1 MNPSGPFIQ
10 RPVATSLLMAAILL
24 VGIVAYTQLP
34 VSALPQVDYPTIQ
47 ILTFYPGASPN
58 VMATTVTAPLERQ
71 FGQLPGLSQ
80 MTSTSSGGSSVI
92 VLQFDLSLD
101 IDIAEEEVQSSINAA
116 QSLLPSN
123 LPSPPVYSKTNPAD
137 APVLTL
143 AITSDSIPLSQVEDM
158 VDTRLAPKLSQ
169 LSGVGL
175 VSISGG
181 QKPAVRIQANPAALS
196 SYGLNLEDLRTALT
210 VQSVNAAK
218 GNFDGPHQDYQIN
231 SNDQLVTSGDY
242 RKVVV
247 AYRNGAPIMLS
258 NVAQV
263 VDGIEN
269 NKQAAWMNET
279 PAVIVNIQRQPG
291 ANTISVV
298 KSIKAILPQLEANL
312 PASIKVTP
320 LTDLTTAINASV
332 SDVEFELMLTVA
344 LVVMVIFLFLRN
356 VYATI
361 IPSIAV
367 PVSLVGTFGAMY
379 ALGYSLDNLSLM
391 ALTISTGFVVDDAIV
406 MIENISR
413 YLEAG
418 DSPMQAAM
426 KGAEQIGF
434 TIISLTVSLIAV
446 LIPLLFMGDVV
457 GRLFREFA
465 VTLAVTIILSAVVSL
480 TLTPMMCSRILHH
493 TPKEQQG
500 RFFKASERVFDGMIA
515 FYGRTL
521 KFVLGYQTI
530 TLLVA
535 VATLVLTVALY
546 MIIPKGLFPTQDT
559 GEIQGISQAPETISF
574 AAMEKKQQ
582 QLAHVVLQDPAVESI
597 SSFIG
602 ADGTNT
608 TLNSGRM
615 SINLKPLN
623 VRKIDASDVIRR
635 LQASLKQ
642 VDGIELYME
651 PVQNITVDDRV
662 SRTQYQYTLE
672 DSNSDELNL
681 WTGRLVDK
689 MKQMP
694 QLADVATDQ
703 QTGGLAVSLMI
714 DRITASRLGISPSTI
729 DSTLYDAYGQRQIS
743 TMYTQLSQYHV
754 ILETSPISQQGP
766 AKLQDLYIQ
775 TNASVGGSGPGA
787 SSSFASSGSSSA
799 GSNATTTAVAYT
811 PSSAALTAPKNAINS
826 GVGAGGTAST
836 ATSAASSSPSNAVP
850 LSAFTHIQKTI
861 EPLSINHQGQF
872 PAVTVSFNLA
882 PNAALGDAITAIVKA
897 QKDLNMPASVQYGFQ
912 GTAAAFQG
920 SLANEGLLILAA
932 LAAVYIVLGVLYESF
947 IHPITILSTLPSA
960 GVGALLALLLFKQD
974 LSVVAVIGIILL
986 IGIVKKNGIMM
997 VDFALEG
1004 EREHGK
1010 SATDAIYDACL
1021 LRFRPIMMTT
1031 MAALLAGIPLAVGQG
1046 MGSELRRPLGIAMV
1060 GGLLLS
1066 QVLTLYTTPVIYIF
1080 FDRIG
1085 HRFSHSPKAIDAASQ
1100 PQPEEGM

>member
-24 VGIVAYTQLP
+24 VGVVAYTLLP
-34 VSALPQVDYPTIQ
+34 VSALPEVDYPTIQ
-47 ILTFYPGASPN
+47 VLTFYPGASPD

-71 FGQLPGLSQ
+71 FGQLQGLSQ

-92 VLQFDLSLD
+92 VLQFALSLN

-116 QSLLPSN
+116 QSFLPSS

-143 AITSDSIPLSQVEDM
+143 AVTSNSIPLSQVEDL

-181 QKPAVRIQANPAALS
+181 QKPAVRIQANPTALS
-196 SYGLNLEDLRTALT
+196 SYGLNLEDLRTTLLAT
-210 VQSVNAAK
+210 SVNAAK

-231 SNDQLVTSGDY
+231 ANDQLITSDDY

-247 AYRNGAPIMLS
+247 AYRNGAPIMLTD
-258 NVAQV
+258 VAQV

-298 KSIKAILPQLEANL
+298 KAIKAILPQLEVNL
-312 PASIKVTP
+312 PASIQVTP

-367 PVSLVGTFGAMY
+367 PVSLVGTFGVMY

-406 MIENISR
+406 MIENITR

-418 DSPMQAAM
+418 DSPMEASM

-480 TLTPMMCSRILHH
+480 TLTPMMCSRILRHSP
-493 TPKEQQG
+493 PKDQQG
-500 RFFKASERVFDGMIA
+500 RIFRASERVFENMIA

-535 VATLVLTVALY
+535 AATLVLTIVLY
-546 MIIPKGLFPTQDT
+546 IIIPKGFFPTQDT
-559 GEIQGISQAPETISF
+559 GVIQGISQAPATISF
-574 AAMEKKQQ
+574 AAMEQKQQ
-582 QLAHVVLQDPAVESI
+582 QLAHIILQDPAVQSI

-615 SINLKPLN
+615 SINLKPLSA
-623 VRKIDASDVIRR
+623 RSLSASDVIRR
-635 LQASLKQ
+635 LQTSLSQ
-642 VDGIELYME
+642 VEGIELYME

-672 DSNSDELNL
+672 DPDANELNL

-689 MKQMP
+689 MKKLP

-703 QTGGLAVSLMI
+703 QTGGLAVSLVI
-714 DRITASRLGISPSTI
+714 DRVTASRLGIAPSTI

-743 TMYTQLSQYHV
+743 TMYTQLNQYHV
-754 ILETSPISQQGP
+754 ILETAPASQQGP
-766 AKLQDLYIQ
+766 GKLQDLYIQ

-799 GSNATTTAVAYT
+799 GSNATTASVKYT
-811 PSSAALTAPKNAINS
+811 PSSTALSAPLNAIHS
-826 GVGAGGTAST
+826 GVGAST
-836 ATSAASSSPSNAVP
+836 ANAATTTSASNAVP
-850 LSAFTHIQKTI
+850 LSAFTHIEKAA
-861 EPLSINHQGQF
+861 ESLSINHQGQF

-882 PNAALGDAITAIVKA
+882 PNAALGSAITAIEKA
-897 QKDLNMPASVQYGFQ
+897 QKDLNMPLSVQYGFQ
-912 GTAAAFQG
+912 GTAASFEG
-920 SLANEGLLILAA
+920 SLSNEGLLILAA
-932 LAAVYIVLGVLYESF
+932 LAAVYIVLGILYESF

-960 GVGALLALLLFKQD
+960 GVGALLALILFKQD
-974 LSVVAVIGIILL
+974 LSVVAIIGIILL

-997 VDFALEG
+997 VDFAMEG

-1010 SATDAIYDACL
+1010 SATDAIYEACL

-1031 MAALLAGIPLAVGQG
+1031 MAALLAGLPLALGQG

-1080 FDRIG
+1080 FDRLG
-1085 HRFSHSPKAIDAASQ
+1085 HRFARAPKTVEPGSE
-1100 PQPEEGM
+1100 PQPAEGT